1 LGGNSLS
8 DLLVFGRRAGAA
20 AAEFA
25 KKSGRIS
32 IDDQQIAISER
43 EMLEPFERAGG
54 ESPYEIHRDLQ
65 KTMQAKVGIFR
76 VQGDLEHAL
85 EELQALK
92 ARAMKVSVEGS
103 RMFNPGWHL
112 ARDLASML
120 CVSEAVT
127 RSAIARKESRG
138 AHSRIDFPDYAPVW
152 EKQNNIIKRD
162 GDGMKLEQRPT
173 REMPDE
179 LKKILAEEK

>member
-1 LGGNSLS
+1 
-8 DLLVFGRRAGAA
+8 
-20 AAEFA
+20 
-25 KKSGRIS
+25 
-32 IDDQQIAISER
+32 
-43 EMLEPFERAGG
+43 MLEPFERAGG

-138 AHSRIDFPDYAPVW
+138 AHSRIDFPDYAPFW